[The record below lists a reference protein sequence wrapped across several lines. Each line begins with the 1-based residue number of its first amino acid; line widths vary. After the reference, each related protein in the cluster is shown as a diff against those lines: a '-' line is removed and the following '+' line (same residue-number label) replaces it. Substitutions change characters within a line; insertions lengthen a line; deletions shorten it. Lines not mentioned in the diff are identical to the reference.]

1 MARRRGNCLRAYRPM
16 SASTHPPADLS
27 SAPMPAPA
35 VGTPLL
41 HVEKKGLLTFAIMGA
56 AMIQILDSTI
66 ANVAIPHMQTSL
78 GATQDTV
85 TWVLT
90 SYIVA
95 GAVAMPSTGWV
106 ADRIGSRRLFIGAV
120 IGFIFA
126 SMLCGIA
133 VNLTEMVAFRI
144 FQGVCA
150 AFIAPL
156 SQSILL
162 DINPPE
168 RASKAMAMWG
178 MGIVTAPIFG
188 PIIGGW
194 LTQSYDWRWCFYINL
209 PIGIPTVLILIWLL
223 PTRPVARRSFDGL
236 GFVSLALGV
245 ATLQLMLDRGQHQDW
260 LESWEIRIE
269 AIIALSAFWVFFI
282 HQATTKK
289 PMFDKELIGDRNFIT
304 ALVFMI
310 LIGVMI
316 FGVFVL
322 LPPMLQTLF
331 GHNVVD
337 TGVLIAP
344 RGLGTLAAMVIGMRL
359 AARIDLRLIIAL
371 GFVVT
376 IYSMW
381 EMTHWGLMIDW
392 TSIVFAGFWQGV
404 GMGLVFIPMNQ
415 IAFATLALR
424 YRTDGSSLLYLV
436 RNIGG
441 SIGISIMSTMFAR
454 GLQTSHAALSG
465 HVTSASTSVIDP
477 ATADKYQVVGE
488 AGLRLADL
496 EVNRQAAMIAY
507 LNDFQLM
514 IWLLIAFMPLIF
526 LLRPSRAKPGDM
538 PHPIGE

>member
-1 MARRRGNCLRAYRPM
+1 
-16 SASTHPPADLS
+16 
-27 SAPMPAPA
+27 MPAPA

-106 ADRIGSRRLFIGAV
+106 ADRVGSRRLFIGAV

-144 FQGVCA
+144 FQGICA

-223 PTRPVARRSFDGL
+223 PTRPVARRYFDGL

-245 ATLQLMLDRGQHQDW
+245 ATLQLLLDRGQHQDW

-331 GHNVVD
+331 GYNVVD

-454 GLQTSHAALSG
+454 GLQTSHAAISG
-465 HVTSASTSVIDP
+465 HVTSASTSIIDP

-514 IWLLIAFMPLIF
+514 IWMLLAFMPLIF
-526 LLRPSRAKPGDM
+526 FLRPPKTGSGQLP
-538 PHPIGE
+538 PPIGE